1 MKTFRSMLLAALLAG
16 TYLTL
21 PTPARAD
28 GCTDDES
35 ACIYDAGEQYDSCVA
50 WEELAGGDPSACYPI
65 YLENWNSCVEAC
77 YDCEGQPP
85 LRYVQLRISQL
96 RTFAREQ
103 LWSRVGQVR
112 PQLSRC
118 GEVRKGARWAAG
130 ISMNSSARANFRYY
144 GS

>member
-77 YDCEGQPP
+77 YDCEGQP
-85 LRYVQLRISQL
+85 
-96 RTFAREQ
+96 
-103 LWSRVGQVR
+103 R
-112 PQLSRC
+112 PDTYNC
-118 GEVRKGARWAAG
+118 GYL
-130 ISMNSSARANFRYY
+130 N
-144 GS
+144 